1 MTVTKDSIN
10 VGVVKEHDKQALT
23 DDVHQLRKDLKA
35 WRQARK
41 EEIEGNTI
49 KPAPFVMSMRRLTTS
64 SPGVCSLRVSYR
76 NSPKL
81 NAIIERLKEQRAE
94 KKGKEKQS
102 DKGSKE

>member
-10 VGVVKEHDKQALT
+10 ALT

-102 DKGSKE
+102 EKNSKE

>member
-1 MTVTKDSIN
+1 MVQ
-10 VGVVKEHDKQALT
+10 GHDNQTLT

-64 SPGVCSLRVSYR
+64 SPGVCSLRVS
-76 NSPKL
+76 PKL

-102 DKGSKE
+102 EKNSKE